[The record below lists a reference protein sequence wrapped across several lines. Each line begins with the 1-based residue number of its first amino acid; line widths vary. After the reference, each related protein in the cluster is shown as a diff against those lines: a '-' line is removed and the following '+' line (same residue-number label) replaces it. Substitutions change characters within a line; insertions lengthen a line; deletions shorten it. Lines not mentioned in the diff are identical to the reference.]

1 MPKQNAIWRIVKLA
15 YTERGLLCAATIA
28 LLCTASLNLAYPQ
41 LIRIIIDRVKPGGDA
56 STVDTYVLGLFLLFI
71 VVAFITAARMYL
83 FEIAG
88 ERIVMRLRQRLFEA
102 LIRQD
107 ISFFDQNKSGA
118 LLNRL
123 SADTTVVQNAAT
135 VNLSMALRFS
145 LAAIG
150 SLAILSFTSIELTMV
165 MLAIVPPAVIGT
177 RIYGRWIK
185 KLSTKVQDQLA
196 LTTGIAEES
205 LSGVRTIRAFDAEAQ
220 IDGRFRQGIE
230 AAFSTAKH
238 RARRIATFGALAGL
252 AGYAAVCG
260 VLWYGGHLYV
270 ASKLTLGELTSF
282 MLYTF
287 TVAFSISALGTV
299 WQSFMKATGA
309 SQRVFEVIDNAIEIR
324 SGSVTPRDTFQA
336 LRFDDVNFTYPAR
349 SDMPVLHSV
358 SFELIRGK
366 RIAIV
371 GPSGAGK
378 STIAALLTRLYD
390 PTSGQI
396 FVNAHALN
404 TLDLSWWRA
413 QFGVVFQDATL
424 FAYSIRNNLLLG
436 NPEASDMEL
445 WNALESAQLKTF
457 VQSLRDGLDTTIG
470 ENGVQLSGGQRQRM
484 AIARLLVKDPPIV
497 VMDEATSALDTS
509 TETHI
514 KTALNALLKSRT
526 ALIIAHRLST
536 VIDADE
542 ILFVQAGEIIASGQH
557 DDLLETCPP
566 YAQLVA
572 AQIVSAPV

>member
-1 MPKQNAIWRIVKLA
+1 VAKQNGFWRIIGLA
-15 YTERGLLCAATIA
+15 NSERGVLAGATLA
-28 LLCTASLNLAYPQ
+28 LVCTASLNLAYPQ
-41 LIRIIIDRVKPGGDA
+41 LIRLIIDRVKPGGD
-56 STVDTYVLGLFLLFI
+56 STVVDTYVLGLFALF
-71 VVAFITAARMYL
+71 VCVSLITAARMYL

-88 ERIVMRLRQRLFEA
+88 ERIVMRLRQALFEA

-107 ISFFDQNKSGA
+107 VAFFDQNKSGA

-150 SLAILSFTSIELTMV
+150 SLIILSFTSIELTIV
-165 MLAIVPPAVIGT
+165 MLGVVPPAVIGT

-196 LTTGIAEES
+196 ITTGIAEES
-205 LSGVRTIRAFDAEAQ
+205 LTGVRTIRAFNAEDHIDA
-220 IDGRFRQGIE
+220 RFHEGINI
-230 AAFSTAKH
+230 AFETARR
-238 RARRIATFGALAGL
+238 RARRIASFGALAGF

-270 ASKLTLGELTSF
+270 ESKLTLGELTSF

-287 TVAFSISALGTV
+287 TVAFSIGALGTV

-309 SQRVFEVIDNAIEIR
+309 SQRVFEVIDNAIEVK
-324 SGSVTPRDTFQA
+324 SGDVTPSSPFELIEFNTVD
-336 LRFDDVNFTYPAR
+336 FTYPAR
-349 SDMPVLHSV
+349 LDMPVLASI
-358 SFELIRGK
+358 SFSLRRGK
-366 RIAIV
+366 QIAIV

-390 PTSGQI
+390 PTAGQI
-396 FVNAHALN
+396 SVNHHELK

-413 QFGVVFQDATL
+413 QFGVVFQEATL

-436 NPEASDMEL
+436 QPGASDTLL
-445 WNALESAQLKTF
+445 WRALESAQLAEF
-457 VQSLRDGLDTTIG
+457 VHSLPLGLDTEIG
-470 ENGVQLSGGQRQRM
+470 EKGVQLSGGQRQRM
-484 AIARLLVKDPPIV
+484 AIARLLVKDPPLVIL
-497 VMDEATSALDTS
+497 DEATSALDTS
-509 TETHI
+509 TEAKI
-514 KTALNALLKSRT
+514 KAALGALLKDRT

-542 ILFVQAGEIIASGQH
+542 ILYVAAGKILAKGQH
-557 DDLLETCPP
+557 EVLLETCPE
-566 YAQLVA
+566 YAKLVE
-572 AQIVSAPV
+572 AQIVFSDA

>member
-1 MPKQNAIWRIVKLA
+1 MSKQNTFWRIIRLA
-15 YTERGLLCAATIA
+15 NTERGLLAGATIA

-41 LIRIIIDRVKPGGDA
+41 LIRLIIDRVKPGGD
-56 STVDTYVLGLFLLFI
+56 SSIVDTYVLGLFVLFVCVSI
-71 VVAFITAARMYL
+71 ITAARMYL

-88 ERIVMRLRQRLFEA
+88 ERIVMRLRQTLFEA

-107 ISFFDQNKSGA
+107 IAFFDQKKSGA

-135 VNLSMALRFS
+135 VNLSMSLRFS

-150 SLAILSFTSIELTMV
+150 SLTILSFTSIELTAV
-165 MLAIVPPAVIGT
+165 MLSIVPPAVIGT

-196 LTTGIAEES
+196 MTTGIAEES
-205 LSGVRTIRAFDAEAQ
+205 LSGVRTIRAFDAEDH
-220 IDGRFRQGIE
+220 IDARFREGINV
-230 AAFSTAKH
+230 AFETARQ
-238 RARRIATFGALAGL
+238 RARRIASFGALAGF

-270 ASKLTLGELTSF
+270 ESQLTLGELTSF

-299 WQSFMKATGA
+299 WQSFMKAAGA
-309 SQRVFEVIDNAIEIR
+309 SQRVFEIIDNAIEVQ
-324 SGSVTPRDTFQA
+324 SGDVIPTSP
-336 LRFDDVNFTYPAR
+336 FDVIEFDNVNFTYPAR
-349 SDMPVLHSV
+349 LDMPVLTRI
-358 SFELIRGK
+358 SFSLKRGK
-366 RIAIV
+366 QIAIV

-390 PTSGQI
+390 PTAGQI
-396 FVNAHALN
+396 LVNQHELT

-413 QFGVVFQDATL
+413 QFGVVFQEATL

-436 NPEASDMEL
+436 QPGASDKLL
-445 WNALESAQLKTF
+445 WQALESAQLAEF
-457 VQSLRDGLDTTIG
+457 VHSLPLKLDTEIG
-470 ENGVQLSGGQRQRM
+470 EKGVQLSGGQRQRM
-484 AIARLLVKDPPIV
+484 AIARLLVKDPPLVIL
-497 VMDEATSALDTS
+497 DEATSALDTS
-509 TETHI
+509 TEAKI
-514 KTALNALLKSRT
+514 KSALNALLKDRT

-542 ILFVQAGEIIASGQH
+542 IMYVEAGTIIAKGKH
-557 DDLLETCPP
+557 EALLKTCPE
-566 YAQLVA
+566 YGKLVA
-572 AQIVSAPV
+572 AQIVFSDA

>member
-1 MPKQNAIWRIVKLA
+1 MPEKSALWRIIRLA
-15 YTERGLLCAATIA
+15 KSERSLLVGATLA

-41 LIRIIIDRVKPGGDA
+41 LIRLIIDRVKPGGEA
-56 STVDTYVLGLFLLFI
+56 SIVDVYVLGLFLLFI
-71 VVAFITAARMYL
+71 LVALITAARMYL

-107 ISFFDQNKSGA
+107 ISFFDQRKSGA

-150 SLAILSFTSIELTMV
+150 SLIILSFTSFELTVV
-165 MLAIVPPAVIGT
+165 MLGIVPPAVIGT

-196 LTTGIAEES
+196 TTTGIAEES
-205 LSGVRTIRAFDAEAQ
+205 LSGVRTIRAFDAESH
-220 IDGRFRQGIE
+220 IDERFRLGIH
-230 AAFSTAKH
+230 AAFETARQ
-238 RARRIATFGALAGL
+238 RARRIASFGALAGL

-270 ASKLTLGELTSF
+270 ESKLTLGELTSF

-309 SQRVFEVIDNAIEIR
+309 SQRVFEVIDNAIEVK
-324 SGSVTPRDTFQA
+324 SG
-336 LRFDDVNFTYPAR
+336 DVIPKTHFELVMFNTVDFAYPAR
-349 SDMPVLHSV
+349 PDMPVLHNI
-358 SFELIRGK
+358 SFELARG
-366 RIAIV
+366 RQIAVV
-371 GPSGAGK
+371 GASGAGK

-390 PTSGQI
+390 PTLGQI
-396 FVNAHALN
+396 EVNEHALS
-404 TLDLSWWRA
+404 TLNLSWWRA
-413 QFGVVFQDATL
+413 QFGVVFQEATL

-436 NPEASDMEL
+436 NPTASDHQL
-445 WNALESAQLKTF
+445 WNALESAQLATF
-457 VQSLRDGLDTTIG
+457 VRSLPNGLDTEIG
-470 ENGVQLSGGQRQRM
+470 EKGVQLSGGQRQRM
-484 AIARLLVKDPPIV
+484 AIARLIVKDPPLVIL
-497 VMDEATSALDTS
+497 DEATSALDTS
-509 TETHI
+509 TEAKI
-514 KTALNALLKSRT
+514 KSALNALLKERT

-542 ILFVQAGEIIASGQH
+542 ILYIEDGSIIAQGPH
-557 DDLLETCPP
+557 EHLLDTCAP
-566 YAQLVA
+566 YSKLVE
-572 AQIVSAPV
+572 AQIVVGDV